1 MNVLAVGAHFDD
13 VELGCS
19 GTLIKHVNQG
29 NRVIIMVVTNSQFE
43 DKDGCV
49 VRAKETALAE
59 GTKSAE
65 LIGAELICLD
75 YDTLYVPFDEGLT
88 KQIIKTIEE
97 NDIDIVYS
105 HWIHDIHRDH
115 QNTGEA
121 TMMAARHVP
130 CFLMYRSNYYD
141 TNQVFRG
148 HFYSDISDVMDQ
160 KLEVIKAHKSELE
173 RVRYQWMEFF
183 TKQNANDGQRIGVK
197 YAESF
202 EIIRYLI

>member
-97 NDIDIVYS
+97 NDIDIVVS
-105 HWIHDIHRDH
+105 ACPACAMNLQHSSRKLKDERNVKIK
-115 QNTGEA
+115 
-121 TMMAARHVP
+121 
-130 CFLMYRSNYYD
+130 
-141 TNQVFRG
+141 
-148 HFYSDISDVMDQ
+148 VMDIT
-160 KLEVIKAHKSELE
+160 EVVARAI
-173 RVRYQWMEFF
+173 
-183 TKQNANDGQRIGVK
+183 
-197 YAESF
+197 
-202 EIIRYLI
+202 